1 MIIEVLGVPID
12 LGADRRGVDMG
23 PSAIRYGNLV
33 GQLEAFGHQVT
44 DLDNLPLMLG
54 DRLTAPDTKA
64 KYLTEIV
71 AMARTVMERVSD
83 SCRRGAVPLV
93 LGGDHSVS
101 LGSVAG
107 AAVGRSVGLIWVDA
121 HGDFNTPET
130 SPSGNVHGMILAALA
145 GYGDPA
151 MTHLTGEPPIV
162 QPSRMVL
169 VGVRELDPGER
180 ALLGEAG
187 VRVLTM
193 TDIDQRGMATIMLEA
208 LEAVRE
214 ADLIHLSLDLD
225 VVDPVRAPGVGTPVP
240 GGISYRE
247 GQLAMEMIAATG
259 RLASLDVVEV
269 NPILD
274 DHNQTAG
281 LAVDFILSAL
291 GKRIL

>member
-107 AAVGRSVGLIWVDA
+107 AAVGRSV
-121 HGDFNTPET
+121 NRCPR
-130 SPSGNVHGMILAALA
+130 
-145 GYGDPA
+145 
-151 MTHLTGEPPIV
+151 HL
-162 QPSRMVL
+162 S
-169 VGVRELDPGER
+169 
-180 ALLGEAG
+180 
-187 VRVLTM
+187 
-193 TDIDQRGMATIMLEA
+193 
-208 LEAVRE
+208 E
-214 ADLIHLSLDLD
+214 ADA
-225 VVDPVRAPGVGTPVP
+225 V
-240 GGISYRE
+240 
-247 GQLAMEMIAATG
+247 IAAQ
-259 RLASLDVVEV
+259 D
-269 NPILD
+269 
-274 DHNQTAG
+274 Q
-281 LAVDFILSAL
+281 
-291 GKRIL
+291 